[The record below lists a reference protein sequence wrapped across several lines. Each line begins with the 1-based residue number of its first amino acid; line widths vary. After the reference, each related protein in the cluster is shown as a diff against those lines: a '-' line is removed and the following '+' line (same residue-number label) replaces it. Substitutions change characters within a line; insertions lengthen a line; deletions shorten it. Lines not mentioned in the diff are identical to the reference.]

1 MGFFRRLF
9 SFWKKRENTEE
20 ITRQEE
26 RRSFFLYIVRVPEI
40 VTYLRREQG
49 ISRKNLELTLVD
61 DAERPAYQIVQI
73 AELLTADLNL
83 LYIVTS
89 RPEIF
94 EELAEEAMEERGL
107 LIVVFEDVPGERM
120 PGNLALDIR
129 EWEKHL
135 DIINTVCYNTMII

>member
-20 ITRQEE
+20 TAGQEE
-26 RRSFFLYIVRVPEI
+26 RKSFFLYIVRVPEI

-49 ISRKNLELTLVD
+49 ISRKNLELALVD

-83 LYIVTS
+83 LYIVTG

-94 EELAEEAMEERGL
+94 EELAEEAMEEHGL
-107 LIVVFEDVPGERM
+107 LIVVFEEVPGERI
-120 PGNLALDIR
+120 PGNLVLDIR

-135 DIINTVCYNTMII
+135 DIINTVSYNTMII

>member
-20 ITRQEE
+20 RTRQEE
-26 RRSFFLYIVRVPEI
+26 RRSFFRYIVRVPEI

-135 DIINTVCYNTMII
+135 DIINTVSYNTMII

>member
-120 PGNLALDIR
+120 PGNLAFDFR
-129 EWEKHL
+129 EL
-135 DIINTVCYNTMII
+135 